1 MAPAIALLEPALL
14 VPPHGLARSEKTGV
28 DEVADAMDLGR
39 PGQLPPHVLLC
50 LVEALGHDM
59 QETTAGPLLLATGL
73 LYPDGVMTPSD
84 EFQARLQAAEELRA
98 AGIDPYPPRAHPTHT
113 AAQVRA
119 LLEQGDGDEVTVAGR
134 IVGNVRRMG
143 KLAFVHV
150 QDGSGHI
157 QLSIQKPVVGEE
169 GWDLFKKL
177 HAGDFV
183 EAAGETF
190 HTQRGE
196 PSIRPARLTLLAK
209 ALRPLPEVWHGLKDT
224 EKRYRQRYLDL
235 IVNEDARR
243 ILLLRSR
250 LVSYIRRFMEGRGF
264 VEVETPVLQPLYGGA
279 SARPFTTHYN
289 ALDEDL
295 YLRIALELYL
305 KRLIIGGIDR
315 VYEIGKN
322 FRNEGFSRFHN
333 PEYTMLEAYQAYGDY
348 TTMMELFEAIV
359 AGAARELLGTT
370 VIQVAGR
377 QVDVTGP
384 WPRVPLLGA
393 IKEHSGIDVRAYPEQ
408 EDLYRV
414 AKERGVD
421 VAPDTPWAKI
431 VDELL
436 GTFVEEHLVAPT
448 HLVDYPVALSPL
460 AKRKP
465 DDPELVE
472 RFEPYIGG
480 FEIGNAFTELND
492 PVDQRWRFEE
502 QQRERE
508 RGDVEAQSLDED
520 FLVAMEHG
528 MPPTGGI
535 GVGIDRLAMI
545 LTGAPS
551 IRDVILFPQ
560 LRRGVE
566 AEIQAE
572 AEE

>member
-1 MAPAIALLEPALL
+1 
-14 VPPHGLARSEKTGV
+14 
-28 DEVADAMDLGR
+28 
-39 PGQLPPHVLLC
+39 
-50 LVEALGHDM
+50 
-59 QETTAGPLLLATGL
+59 
-73 LYPDGVMTPSD
+73 MTPSD
-84 EFQARLQAAEELRA
+84 EYQARLGAAEELRS

-113 AAQVRA
+113 AAQVRV
-119 LLEQGDGDEVTVAGR
+119 LLEAKEGDEVTVAGR

-157 QLSIQKPVVGEE
+157 QLSIQRPVVGED
-169 GWDLFKKL
+169 GWVLFKKL

-243 ILLLRSR
+243 VLLMRSR
-250 LVSYIRRFMEGRGF
+250 LVSYIRRFMETRAF

-333 PEYTMLEAYQAYGDY
+333 PEYTMLEAYQAYADY
-348 TTMMELFEAIV
+348 TDMMELFEAVV
-359 AGAARELLGTT
+359 AGAAQELLGAT
-370 VIQVAGR
+370 VLQVAGR
-377 QVDVTGP
+377 QIDVKGP
-384 WPRVPLLGA
+384 WPRVSLLGA
-393 IKEHSGIDVRAYPEQ
+393 IEEHSGIDVRAYPAQ

-414 AKERGVD
+414 ARERGVD
-421 VAPDTPWAKI
+421 VAPDTSWAKI
-431 VDELL
+431 VDALL
-436 GTFVEEHLVAPT
+436 DTFVVEHLIAPT

-460 AKRKP
+460 AKRKG

-472 RFEPYIGG
+472 RFESYMGSV
-480 FEIGNAFTELND
+480 ELCNAFTELND
-492 PVDQRWRFEE
+492 PIDQRRRFEE

-508 RGDVEAQSLDED
+508 KGDAEAQTLDED

-535 GVGIDRLAMI
+535 GFGIDRLAMA

-551 IRDVILFPQ
+551 IRDVVLFPQ
-560 LRRGVE
+560 LRRGDAVE
-566 AEIQAE
+566 AESDRE

>member
-1 MAPAIALLEPALL
+1 M
-14 VPPHGLARSEKTGV
+14 TT
-28 DEVADAMDLGR
+28 
-39 PGQLPPHVLLC
+39 LP
-50 LVEALGHDM
+50 
-59 QETTAGPLLLATGL
+59 
-73 LYPDGVMTPSD
+73 PSD

-113 AAQVRA
+113 AAEARA
-119 LLEQGDGDEVTVAGR
+119 LLDTREGDAVTVAGR
-134 IVGNVRRMG
+134 IVGNVRAMG
-143 KLAFVHV
+143 KLAFIHV
-150 QDGSGHI
+150 QDGSGRI
-157 QLSIQKPVVGEE
+157 QISIQQPVVGEE
-169 GWDLFKKL
+169 GWALFKRL

-190 HTQRGE
+190 HTKRGE
-196 PSIRPARLTLLAK
+196 PSVRVARLTLLAK

-243 ILLLRSR
+243 VLLLRSR

-279 SARPFTTHYN
+279 HARPFTTHYN

-305 KRLIIGGIDR
+305 KRLTIGGIDR

-333 PEYTMLEAYQAYGDY
+333 PEYTMLEAYQAYADY
-348 TTMMELFEAIV
+348 TTMMSLVEDMV
-359 AGAARELLGTT
+359 AGAALELLGTT
-370 VIQVAGR
+370 VIQIAGR
-377 QVDVTGP
+377 HIDVKGP
-384 WPRVPLLGA
+384 WPRLPLLDA
-393 IKEHSGIDVRAYPEQ
+393 IQQYSGIDVRQYPEQ
-408 EDLYRV
+408 PDLYRV
-414 AKERGVD
+414 ATERGVAL
-421 VAPDTPWAKI
+421 APGTPWAKI

-436 GTFVEEHLVAPT
+436 GTFVEEHLVAPV

-492 PVDQRWRFEE
+492 PVDQRFRFEE

-535 GVGIDRLAMI
+535 GVGIDRLAMV

-551 IRDVILFPQ
+551 IRDVVLFPQ
-560 LRRGVE
+560 LRRGGAVE

>member
-1 MAPAIALLEPALL
+1 
-14 VPPHGLARSEKTGV
+14 
-28 DEVADAMDLGR
+28 
-39 PGQLPPHVLLC
+39 
-50 LVEALGHDM
+50 
-59 QETTAGPLLLATGL
+59 
-73 LYPDGVMTPSD
+73 MTPSD
-84 EFQARLQAAEELRA
+84 EYQARLQAAEELRA
-98 AGIDPYPPRAHPTHT
+98 AGIDPYPPRARPTHT
-113 AAQVRA
+113 TAQARA
-119 LLEQGDGDEVTVAGR
+119 LLEEGEGDAVTVAGR

-157 QLSIQKPVVGEE
+157 QLSIQRPLVGEE

-183 EAAGETF
+183 EATGETF

-196 PSIRPARLTLLAK
+196 PSVRPTRLTLLAK

-235 IVNEDARR
+235 IVNEDSRR

-250 LVSYIRRFMEGRGF
+250 LVSYIRRFMEARGF

-279 SARPFTTHYN
+279 AARPFTTHYN
-289 ALDEDL
+289 ALDENL
-295 YLRIALELYL
+295 YLRISLELYL
-305 KRLIIGGIDR
+305 KRLTIGGIDR

-333 PEYTMLEAYQAYGDY
+333 PEYTMLEAYQAYADY
-348 TTMMELFEAIV
+348 TDMMELFEGVV
-359 AGAARELLGTT
+359 AGAAMELLGTT

-377 QVDVTGP
+377 EVDVKGP
-384 WPRVPLLGA
+384 WPRVPLLDA
-393 IKEHSGIDVRAYPEQ
+393 IQQYSGIDVRAYPEQ
-408 EDLYRV
+408 ESLYRV
-414 AKERGVD
+414 ARERGVAL
-421 VAPDTPWAKI
+421 APDTPRAKI
-431 VDELL
+431 IDELL
-436 GTFVEEHLVAPT
+436 DTFVTEHLIAPT
-448 HLVDYPVALSPL
+448 HLVDFPVELSPL
-460 AKRKP
+460 AKRKT
-465 DDPELVE
+465 DDPGLVE
-472 RFEPYIGG
+472 RFESYMGG
-480 FEIGNAFTELND
+480 FELCNAFTELND

-502 QQRERE
+502 QQRERAQ
-508 RGDVEAQSLDED
+508 GDVEAHPLDED
-520 FLVAMEHG
+520 FLTALEHG

-535 GVGIDRLAMI
+535 GFGIDRLVMA
-545 LTGAPS
+545 LTNTPS

-560 LRRGVE
+560 LRRGGAVE